1 MIKQAKN
8 KLIIIRTFQILL
20 IITGSLVQYF
30 STKKMG
36 VQRTITYYN
45 YYWQER
51 YHLKEIIFILAIL
64 LLIYTIYRWFK
75 YKKINIISLFCPILT
90 LLLVFANSG
99 EFKLTKYAL
108 SIILVLVN
116 ILELIKTGENY
127 EKN

>member
-20 IITGSLVQYF
+20 IITGFLVQYF

-45 YYWQER
+45 YYWQEK

-90 LLLVFANSG
+90 LLLVFTNVR

-116 ILELIKTGENY
+116 ILELIKKGENY